1 MNTDPRSFILYNAS
15 VKGNKKNFACN
26 TTPNNTLK
34 KKKSATGSSPKSESP
49 SNSFVIKF
57 DEEDTQKFLK
67 TSKDSYSS
75 PSSLLD
81 NSNNTNNSNNIPN
94 SSNPSIIDMNS
105 YNIFHIDTI
114 IKEKLT
120 TDISNLPSLEKD
132 LQLLLE
138 SLNESKN
145 KLTKQQELVLLRK
158 RIQDIQNTFA
168 LTLYIYRTAD
178 LLTKYSNL
186 QQSESSRSFVIKDSS
201 HRSAYAQETAEK
213 NNIISQY
220 ISVAREYVEI
230 ENYRRVIN
238 VMMCPICKTTD
249 MTKNVDEDTSFICKC
264 GFETEIL
271 DDTPSFKDTD
281 RVNMSS
287 RYTYTRRGHF
297 VDAIK
302 KYQGK
307 HNIDAETLQ
316 SVVAT
321 LHQEMGYHHLTSKT
335 VTKDHLYMFLSEKR
349 LCEHYEDIN
358 ILYHIITGN
367 ICPEFSHL
375 ESALLELFEQQEK
388 ALVEVTATDKNDIR
402 VNSINVYYKLYKLL
416 QKLGY
421 QCKKGDFYILKTKT
435 KEDEHDEKMR
445 RAWEILEWPWIET
458 N

>member
-1 MNTDPRSFILYNAS
+1 VN
-15 VKGNKKNFACN
+15 GGKKNSLN
-26 TTPNNTLK
+26 TSK
-34 KKKSATGSSPKSESP
+34 KKKSSASNNSNTSP

-67 TSKDSYSS
+67 ESARSTNQLSSNDS
-75 PSSLLD
+75 SSLQKNTTDHIPTNL
-81 NSNNTNNSNNIPN
+81 NNPH
-94 SSNPSIIDMNS
+94 IIDMNS
-105 YNIFHIDTI
+105 YNIFHIDEI
-114 IKEKLT
+114 IKNKLT
-120 TDISNLPSLEKD
+120 TDISNLPSLEND
-132 LQLLLE
+132 LQTLLE
-138 SLNESKN
+138 ALDSKN
-145 KLTKQQELVLLRK
+145 GKTGTNMNKLSKQQELGLLRK

-178 LLTKYSNL
+178 LLIKYSEL

-201 HRSAYAQETAEK
+201 RQSIYAQETVEK
-213 NNIISQY
+213 NNIIAQY

-230 ENYRRVIN
+230 ENYRRAIN

-249 MTKNVDEDTSFICKC
+249 MTKNVDEDTSFVCKC

-297 VDAIK
+297 VEAIK

-307 HNIDAETLQ
+307 HNIDPEILQ
-316 SVVAT
+316 LIVAA

-358 ILYHIITGN
+358 ILYHIITGHE
-367 ICPEFSHL
+367 CPEFSHL

-388 ALVEVTATDKNDIR
+388 ALVEVTAMDKNDNR

-421 QCKKGDFYILKTKT
+421 PCKKGDFYILKTKT

-445 RAWEILEWPWIET
+445 RAWELLEWPWIET
-458 N
+458 